1 MTASSLVEGGN
12 VPVCELTTAER
23 PAALRQIKLDAGGTS
38 NVKAIHMSWHKDR
51 GRGYHH
57 GNLREAL
64 IKAALDLIGSKG
76 TGGFTF
82 AEAARHAG
90 VSPAA
95 PYRHYENREALLAD
109 VATQGYA
116 AFGEAMDKAR
126 AAPAGNEIDRLKAM
140 GRAYLSFARDNP
152 AYYSAMFESGLNFS
166 DYAELRKAADATFNG
181 LRTAVEAVTAAMPA
195 DRKPPA
201 MMVALHIWAI
211 SHGVASL
218 FGRGDGAA
226 FKQPL
231 SPEELLESHM
241 LIYLDGLGARG

>member
-1 MTASSLVEGGN
+1 
-12 VPVCELTTAER
+12 
-23 PAALRQIKLDAGGTS
+23 LRQIKLDANPPG
-38 NVKAIHMSWHKDR
+38 NVKALHMNWHDKKK
-51 GRGYHH
+51 RGYHH

-64 IKAALDLIGSKG
+64 VNAALDLIGSKG

-116 AFGEAMDKAR
+116 AFGEAMGKAQSQ
-126 AAPAGNEIDRLKAM
+126 PASTEIERLKAM

-166 DYAELRKAADATFNG
+166 DYPELRKAADATFAG
-181 LRTAVEAVTAAMPA
+181 LRLAVEGMIASVP
-195 DRKPPA
+195 DGRKPPA
-201 MMVALHIWAI
+201 MMVALHIWSI

-226 FKQPL
+226 FKQPI

-241 LIYLDGLGARG
+241 LIYLDGLGIRP

>member
-1 MTASSLVEGGN
+1 
-12 VPVCELTTAER
+12 
-23 PAALRQIKLDAGGTS
+23 LRQIKLDAGARH
-38 NVKAIHMSWHKDR
+38 NVKAIHMNWHDKKK
-51 GRGYHH
+51 RGYHH

-64 IKAALDLIGSKG
+64 INAALDLIGSKG

-95 PYRHYENREALLAD
+95 PYRHYENRDALLAD
-109 VATQGYA
+109 VAAQGYA
-116 AFGEAMDKAR
+116 AFGEAMGKAQSQ
-126 AAPAGNEIDRLKAM
+126 PASNGIDRLKAM
-140 GRAYLSFARDNP
+140 GRAYLAFARDNP

-166 DYAELRKAADATFNG
+166 DYPDLRKAADATFAG
-181 LRTAVEAVTAAMPA
+181 LRMAVESMIAAMPA

-201 MMVALHIWAI
+201 MMVALHIWSI

-226 FKQPL
+226 FKQPI

-241 LIYLDGLGARG
+241 LIYLDGLGIRS

>member
-1 MTASSLVEGGN
+1 
-12 VPVCELTTAER
+12 
-23 PAALRQIKLDAGGTS
+23 LRQIKLDAGARH
-38 NVKAIHMSWHKDR
+38 NVKAIHMNWHDKKK
-51 GRGYHH
+51 RGYHH
-57 GNLREAL
+57 GNLRAAL
-64 IKAALDLIGSKG
+64 INAALDLIGSKG

-95 PYRHYENREALLAD
+95 PYRHYENRDALLAD
-109 VATQGYA
+109 VAAQGYA
-116 AFGEAMDKAR
+116 AFGEAMGKAQSQ
-126 AAPAGNEIDRLKAM
+126 PASNGIERLKAM
-140 GRAYLSFARDNP
+140 GRAYLAFARDNP

-166 DYAELRKAADATFNG
+166 DYPDLRKAADATFAG
-181 LRTAVEAVTAAMPA
+181 LRMAVESMIAAMPA

-201 MMVALHIWAI
+201 MMVALHIWSI

-226 FKQPL
+226 FKQPI

-241 LIYLDGLGARG
+241 LIYLDGLGIRS